1 MKSIEITAKTLDE
14 AIEQAL
20 SELNISK
27 DQADIEIIE
36 EPQKGLFGLIG
47 NRMAKVKVSERELV
61 DPVKIAKDFLFS
73 ICDKMGI
80 KVEIES
86 TVVDNYTHLSFTG
99 DGLGIL
105 IGRRGETLDAMQYLT
120 NLTVNKKIEDRV
132 KFILDVEGYRKRRE
146 ETLNKLARRLSDKAK
161 QTRTKVVLEP
171 MNPHERRII
180 HTALQDEDS
189 VSTYSEGDEPFRKV
203 VISPKNC

>member
-1 MKSIEITAKTLDE
+1 MKSVEITAKTVEE

-20 SELNISK
+20 VELNIAK
-27 DQADIEIIE
+27 EQADIEVID

-47 NRMAKVKVSERELV
+47 NKMAKVKVSELV
-61 DPVKIAKDFLFS
+61 DPVKIAKEFLFS
-73 ICDKMGI
+73 ICDNMGI

-120 NLTVNKKIEDRV
+120 NLTVNRKIEDRV

-146 ETLNKLARRLSDKAK
+146 ETLNKLAKRLSDKAK
-161 QTRTKVVLEP
+161 QSRTKVVLEP

-180 HTALQDEDS
+180 HTALQEEDG
-189 VSTYSEGDEPFRKV
+189 VNTYSEGDEPFRKV
-203 VISPKNC
+203 VISPENC